1 MNVKEIFQSFGE
13 EEKNTFFQS
22 NCKGNFD
29 KLTNIFMNLY
39 YIIEKKFIPLHTR
52 FGENY
57 V

>member
-1 MNVKEIFQSFGE
+1 MNVKEVFQSFGE

-29 KLTNIFMNLY
+29 KLINIFMNLY